1 MKIPH
6 NYRDKKMY
14 NNDDIM
20 QEIRE
25 ANNNTEKLL
34 IKIDGLQAQNK
45 LLTNALEKI
54 TIRLNR
60 LERDKEIN
68 KQEGY
73 VEADD
78 FENADEVDTWVQ
90 SQQ

>member
-1 MKIPH
+1 
-6 NYRDKKMY
+6 MY

-25 ANNNTEKLL
+25 TKEKLL
-34 IKIDGLQAQNK
+34 GKIEGLQSQNE

>member
-1 MKIPH
+1 
-6 NYRDKKMY
+6 MY

>member
-1 MKIPH
+1 
-6 NYRDKKMY
+6 MY

-20 QEIRE
+20 EEIKE

-45 LLTNALEKI
+45 LLTNALEKL

-60 LERDKEIN
+60 LERDMEIN

-78 FENADEVDTWVQ
+78 LENA
-90 SQQ
+90 

>member
-1 MKIPH
+1 
-6 NYRDKKMY
+6 MY

-25 ANNNTEKLL
+25 LRKDNSALMRGTQEAEEKLL
-34 IKIDGLQAQNK
+34 TRIQGLVDQNQM
-45 LLTNALEKI
+45 LVNALEKI

-78 FENADEVDTWVQ
+78 LENA
-90 SQQ
+90 

>member
-1 MKIPH
+1 
-6 NYRDKKMY
+6 MY
-14 NNDDIM
+14 NNDDII

-25 ANNNTEKLL
+25 TKEKLL
-34 IKIDGLQAQNK
+34 GKIEGLQSQNE

>member
-1 MKIPH
+1 
-6 NYRDKKMY
+6 MY

-25 ANNNTEKLL
+25 TRQGIKETEEKLL
-34 IKIDGLQAQNK
+34 GKIEGLQSQNE